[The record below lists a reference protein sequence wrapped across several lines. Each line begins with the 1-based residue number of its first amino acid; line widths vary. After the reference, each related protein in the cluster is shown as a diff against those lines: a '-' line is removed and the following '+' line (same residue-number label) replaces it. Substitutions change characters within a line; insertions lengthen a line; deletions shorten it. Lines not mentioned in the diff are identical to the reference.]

1 MKPSTSIPRLRR
13 SFGKCDLPKAWR
25 IYRSDR
31 VRTEACRSN
40 MDSLGVFRR
49 QKMSSSLSSL
59 SKSEGTMEAKWRKS
73 TSRIL
78 DRQVLAVGSFD
89 SLMWQLAQTTL
100 LWWAE
105 QPNKEGV
112 DKSFQI
118 LDRLVEEAAA
128 DPGTN
133 FTLDN
138 YLLHAALKNWKT
150 CFKHFQVD
158 LLPSSL
164 VKRLD
169 HYTSIS
175 NCLRPNIVAF
185 TYVDTGK
192 GITHNSNM
200 LLILFVFA
208 RRIILDGAAN
218 CPIPSERLVFTE
230 NLLERLIEDSKTNPE
245 LRPTLVT
252 FG

>member
-1 MKPSTSIPRLRR
+1 MKPSKLIHRLRR
-13 SFGKCDLPKAWR
+13 SLGKCDIPKVWCF
-25 IYRSDR
+25 YRSDL

-40 MDSLGVFRR
+40 MDSLAVFRR
-49 QKMSSSLSSL
+49 QMSSSLYSL
-59 SKSEGTMEAKWRKS
+59 SKPEGTMEAKWRKS
-73 TSRIL
+73 SSRIL

-89 SLMWQLAQTTL
+89 SLMWQLAQTAL

-112 DKSFQI
+112 DMSFQI

-128 DPGTN
+128 DPSTN
-133 FTLDN
+133 FKLDN
-138 YLLHAALKNWKT
+138 YLLHAVLKNWKT

-164 VKRLD
+164 VKRLY

-185 TYVDTGK
+185 TYVDTEK
-192 GITHNSNM
+192 RAQTDESHKHRTRFSPF
-200 LLILFVFA
+200 LLSLAELFWME
-208 RRIILDGAAN
+208 
-218 CPIPSERLVFTE
+218 P
-230 NLLERLIEDSKTNPE
+230 
-245 LRPTLVT
+245 PTAQYHRNVWYLQKIS
-252 FG
+252 